1 MRTSGIGS
9 SVHGGLGLPARR
21 TTPRDHTR
29 PAGAARERSAL
40 ALAERAVPR
49 LMAAPD
55 LATLPDPGTAVGYLL
70 NGVPDVSH
78 QRMLDE
84 IIGLGRSGL
93 NVHAFVLDP
102 SPGQALQRRPVGA
115 AGAAVD
121 VSSVRQFAVVPA
133 MPPVQDPCTNIV
145 WGVSGRDQEVVRHTT
160 PQSHSVAQQ
169 AHWIARQVVAYRVGH
184 IHAELASGDVANAIK
199 ALTGV
204 GYSLAASGYERLDAG
219 RAGSLRETVDE
230 ADFVIAP
237 DHGSWKQLLE
247 DVDPDAA
254 RKILRMSPGVDVDR
268 LECQTE
274 TGRDPD
280 SVLAVIP
287 LTEGAGVPDL
297 IDAMAI
303 LRRRRSVATRL
314 TIVGEGPMEG
324 VVRGKIDA
332 LGLGDR
338 VTLLRHAA
346 RTRVLSLMRKHAV
359 MALPYDARPSADS
372 EGIPPVLLEAM
383 AVGLPVV
390 STPVGGVSEVIE
402 DGWTGRLVATHD
414 PHWLAGALETLL
426 DNHQVR
432 IRIANRARLAVER
445 RFALSQ
451 NVTVLARL
459 FANAAARSAGGPQDP
474 VRTEASRLPYQRRS

>member
-1 MRTSGIGS
+1 
-9 SVHGGLGLPARR
+9 
-21 TTPRDHTR
+21 
-29 PAGAARERSAL
+29 
-40 ALAERAVPR
+40 LAERAVPR
-49 LMAAPD
+49 LMAAAD
-55 LATLPDPGTAVGYLL
+55 LALHPEPGTSIGYLL
-70 NGVPDVSH
+70 NGAPDVSH
-78 QRMLDE
+78 QRLLDE
-84 IIGLGRSGL
+84 IIALGRSGL

-115 AGAAVD
+115 SVPAAG
-121 VSSVRQFAVVPA
+121 VSPAGQLPVVPA
-133 MPPVQDPCTNIV
+133 TPPVQEPSTNIV
-145 WGVSGRDQEVVRHTT
+145 WGVSGRDQEVVRHTAPP
-160 PQSHSVAQQ
+160 PQSVAQQ
-169 AHWIARQVVAYRVGH
+169 AHWIARQVVVHRVGH
-184 IHAELASGDVANAIK
+184 IHAELASGEVAKALK

-219 RAGSLRETVDE
+219 RTESLRETVDE

-274 TGRDPD
+274 AGRDPD

-314 TIVGEGPMEG
+314 TIVGQGPMEG

-338 VTLLRHAA
+338 VTLVRHAA
-346 RTRVLSLMRKHAV
+346 RTRVLSLMRKQAV
-359 MALPYDARPSADS
+359 MALPYDASPSADS

-459 FANAAARSAGGPQDP
+459 FANAAARSTGDWQDP
-474 VRTEASRLPYQRRS
+474 LRTAASRPAHQRPS